1 MVVTL
6 TAKVTFGSAEASRSF
21 AVEVIPHGGRTDKA
35 AVHDDRN
42 AIVIP
47 LFVTENIDLPVS
59 GANGS
64 AISWSSSNPAAI
76 SDTGK
81 VTVSY
86 SEQKVTLTA
95 TVTKGEEAATRAFAV
110 TVGRTVS
117 EDDLVTKA
125 VYQLREYYQTNRNL
139 TSSYWD
145 VWMAKSVLREDFDQ
159 YGFSVYN
166 LKNHKKQD
174 GNGPVRISEQPF
186 CRLLHRVTTPMIT
199 RVNYVQRLHG
209 YINQTED
216 SYYWG
221 AWTEPIFLLWAWRPP
236 APRRRSFWVGDRTL
250 PRYDGLPQPGG
261 RLRQLGYGSG
271 CKLHLH
277 PSG

>member
-166 LKNHKKQD
+166 LKNHKSRTGMGRYGYRSSHFAD
-174 GNGPVRISEQPF
+174 CCTG
-186 CRLLHRVTTPMIT
+186 VTTPMIT
-199 RVNYVQRLHG
+199 RGELCP
-209 YINQTED
+209 T
-216 SYYWG
+216 
-221 AWTEPIFLLWAWRPP
+221 AA
-236 APRRRSFWVGDRTL
+236 
-250 PRYDGLPQPGG
+250 
-261 RLRQLGYGSG
+261 
-271 CKLHLH
+271 
-277 PSG
+277 